1 MLVAYNRKIEG
12 AVEIHDENGFL
23 QIKSPS
29 DAQYMTMATQKT
41 GVAKKD
47 ELDSLKLRS
56 LYTIGD
62 LKLVVPEGVKRRSL

>member
-41 GVAKKD
+41 GVAKKM
-47 ELDSLKLRS
+47 SW
-56 LYTIGD
+56 I
-62 LKLVVPEGVKRRSL
+62 P

>member
-29 DAQYMTMATQKT
+29 DAQYMTMATQKQ
-41 GVAKKD
+41 V
-47 ELDSLKLRS
+47 LLKR
-56 LYTIGD
+56 
-62 LKLVVPEGVKRRSL
+62 